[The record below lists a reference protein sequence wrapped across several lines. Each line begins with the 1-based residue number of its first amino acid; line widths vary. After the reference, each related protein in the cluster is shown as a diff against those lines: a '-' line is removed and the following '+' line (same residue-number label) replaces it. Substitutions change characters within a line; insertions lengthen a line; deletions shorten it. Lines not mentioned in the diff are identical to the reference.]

1 MVKKTLQNSPKK
13 FYCEKCDYYA
23 KRLSDFNKHLQTK
36 KHNDKNDNKN
46 SPDNNQYH
54 CPCGKNYKFQSGY
67 CRHRKVC
74 KYDDSVKLQN
84 IEKDAKETKN
94 MMEIMMKVLDENQ
107 RLQQQITEMI
117 PKIGNNNN
125 NKIINIQMFLNE
137 KCGDAMS
144 IQNFAKQL
152 MITMDDLSKDK
163 KDCISNVVLKN
174 LEPLALTERPFHH
187 IKNKE
192 WYIKDEVEGWKEN
205 SGINVI
211 KNAEYGIQKNWCAE
225 FEKQYPNWM
234 DDDALRE
241 KYIEIAGST
250 TRDLDEKVKFKLLR
264 ELGKQVKLTQNDII
278 SL

>member
-1 MVKKTLQNSPKK
+1 M
-13 FYCEKCDYYA
+13 FYCEKCDYSA
-23 KRLSDFNKHLQTK
+23 KRISDYNKHLQTK

-46 SPDNNQYH
+46 SPTTNQYH
-54 CPCGKNYKFQSGY
+54 CSCGKTYKFQSGY

-107 RLQQQITEMI
+107 RLQEQITEMI

-152 MITMDDLSKDK
+152 IITMEDLAKNK

-187 IKNKE
+187 IKNCE
-192 WYIKDEVEGWKEN
+192 WYIKDEKEGWKEN

-234 DDDALRE
+234 DDVNLRD
-241 KYIEIAGST
+241 KYIQIAGST
-250 TRDLDEKVKFKLLR
+250 TRDLDEKIKYKLLK

-278 SL
+278 SY

>member
-1 MVKKTLQNSPKK
+1 MLEKKFINNEFK
-13 FYCEKCDYYA
+13 FYCEKCHYSA
-23 KRLSDFNKHLQTK
+23 KRISDYNKHLHTK

-46 SPDNNQYH
+46 SPTTNQYH
-54 CPCGKNYKFQSGY
+54 CSCGKTYKFQSGY

-107 RLQQQITEMI
+107 RLQEQITEMI

-152 MITMDDLSKDK
+152 IITMEDLTKNK
-163 KDCISNVVLKN
+163 KECISNVVMKN

-187 IKNKE
+187 IKNCE
-192 WYIKDEVEGWKEN
+192 WYIKDEKEGWKEN

-211 KNAEYGIQKNWCAE
+211 KNAEYGIQQNWCAE

-234 DDDALRE
+234 DDVKLRD
-241 KYIEIAGST
+241 KYIQIAGST
-250 TRDLDEKVKFKLLR
+250 TRDLDEKIKYKLLK

-278 SL
+278 SC

>member
-1 MVKKTLQNSPKK
+1 MVKKTLQNSPKIY
-13 FYCEKCDYYA
+13 YCEKCDYTA
-23 KRLSDFNKHLQTK
+23 KRISDFNKHLHTK

-46 SPDNNQYH
+46 SPTTNQYH
-54 CPCGKNYKFQSGY
+54 CSCGKTYKFQSGY
-67 CRHRKVC
+67 CRHKKVC

-107 RLQQQITEMI
+107 RLQEQITEMI

-137 KCGDAMS
+137 KCADAMS

-152 MITMDDLSKDK
+152 IITMEDLTKNK

-187 IKNKE
+187 IKNCE
-192 WYIKDEVEGWKEN
+192 WYIKDEKEGWKEN

-234 DDDALRE
+234 DDLNLRD
-241 KYIEIAGST
+241 KYIKIAGST
-250 TRDLDEKVKFKLLR
+250 TRDLDEKIKYKLLK
-264 ELGKQVKLTQNDII
+264 ELGKQVKLTKNDII
-278 SL
+278 SY